1 MKIKE
6 KEFEHILQ
14 DLKSIASE
22 MGAKVRF
29 ERGDFK
35 GGYCLLKES
44 KVIVINKLSSLQKKV
59 AILSSALTQLGAEN
73 IYIPP
78 KIREVIDEMDE
89 SKQEKFKL

>member
-6 KEFEHILQ
+6 KEFEAILQ

-35 GGYCLLKES
+35 GGYCLLQES

-59 AILSSALTQLGAEN
+59 AILSSALTQLGAED

-89 SKQEKFKL
+89 SK

>member
-6 KEFEHILQ
+6 KEFENILQ
-14 DLKSIASE
+14 DLKSIATE

-35 GGYCLLKES
+35 GGYCLLLES

-73 IYIPP
+73 IFIPP
-78 KIREVIDEMDE
+78 KIREVIEEMNDD
-89 SKQEKFKL
+89 K